1 MEQDRNKTAAGK
13 ELRLEQVLAFGRTT
27 LKVAGITEYD
37 LDAWYLFSQA
47 FHMDKTQYYL
57 HGKDPVP
64 TGNEEFSQYG
74 EMLLKR
80 ASRVPLQYI
89 LGTQDFMGLTFLV
102 DENVLIP
109 RQDTETLVET
119 VLKEN
124 PDRASSILDMC
135 TGSGCIAVSLSVLG
149 KYGHVEGADISPGAL
164 AVAVKNAVQ
173 ISGGTEESDG
183 SDRPDAEGSDELGPE
198 GSDWRG
204 AVCGSCSVRFRL
216 SDLFSAFEPGEVF
229 DVIVSNPPYIPTK
242 VIEGLEPEVRN
253 FEPMNALDG
262 TEDGLFF
269 YRRLAKE
276 CPAFLK
282 DGGKIYFEIGYDQGT
297 AVSELLAAGGF
308 EEIRVIKDLA
318 GKDRVVCGKMQARQA
333 ANR

>member
-1 MEQDRNKTAAGK
+1 MEQDRNKTAAGE
-13 ELRLEQVLAFGRTT
+13 ELRLEQVLALGRTT
-27 LKVAGITEYD
+27 LKDAGIAEYD

-47 FHMDKTQYYL
+47 FHIDRTHYYL
-57 HGKDPVP
+57 HGKDLVP
-64 TGNEEFSQYG
+64 TGGEEFFQYE

-80 ASRVPLQYI
+80 ASHVPLQYI
-89 LGTQDFMGLTFLV
+89 LGTQDFMGLTFFV

-124 PDRASSILDMC
+124 PDRTSSVLDMC

-164 AVAVKNAVQ
+164 AVAEKNAVR
-173 ISGGTEESDG
+173 I
-183 SDRPDAEGSDELGPE
+183 LG
-198 GSDWRG
+198 G
-204 AVCGSCSVRFRL
+204 AVCGSCSVRFRQ

-242 VIEGLEPEVRN
+242 VIEGLEPEVRD
-253 FEPMNALDG
+253 FEPLNALDG

-282 DGGKIYFEIGYDQGT
+282 DGGKVYFEIGYDQGA
-297 AVSELLAAGGF
+297 AVSELLAFGGF

>member
-1 MEQDRNKTAAGK
+1 MEQDGNKTAAGE

-27 LKVAGITEYD
+27 LKDAGIAEYD

-47 FHMDKTQYYL
+47 FHMDKTHYYL

-64 TGNEEFSQYG
+64 TGGEEFFRYE

-89 LGTQDFMGLTFLV
+89 LGTQDFMGLTFFV

-124 PDRASSILDMC
+124 PDRTSSILDMC

-164 AVAVKNAVQ
+164 AVAEKNAVR
-173 ISGGTEESDG
+173 I
-183 SDRPDAEGSDELGPE
+183 LG
-198 GSDWRG
+198 G
-204 AVCGSCSVRFRL
+204 AVCGSCSVRFRQ

-242 VIEGLEPEVRN
+242 VIEGLEPEVRD
-253 FEPMNALDG
+253 FEPLNALDG

-269 YRRLAKE
+269 YRSLAKE

-282 DGGKIYFEIGYDQGT
+282 DGGKVYFEIGYDQGA
-297 AVSELLAAGGF
+297 AVSELLAFGGF

>member
-1 MEQDRNKTAAGK
+1 MEQDRNKTAAGE
-13 ELRLEQVLAFGRTT
+13 ELRLEQVLASGKTT
-27 LKVAGITEYD
+27 LKDAGIAEYD

-47 FHMDKTQYYL
+47 FHMDRTHYYL
-57 HGKDPVP
+57 HGKDLVP
-64 TGNEEFSQYG
+64 TGGEEFFQYE

-80 ASRVPLQYI
+80 ASHVPLQYI
-89 LGTQDFMGLTFLV
+89 LGTQDFMGLTFFV

-124 PDRASSILDMC
+124 PDRTSSVLDMC

-164 AVAVKNAVQ
+164 AVAEKNAVR
-173 ISGGTEESDG
+173 I
-183 SDRPDAEGSDELGPE
+183 LG
-198 GSDWRG
+198 G
-204 AVCGSCSVRFRL
+204 AVCGSCSVRFRQ

-242 VIEGLEPEVRN
+242 VIEGLEPEVRD
-253 FEPMNALDG
+253 FEPLNALDG

-282 DGGKIYFEIGYDQGT
+282 DGGKVYFEIGYDQGA
-297 AVSELLAAGGF
+297 AVSELLAFGGF

>member
-1 MEQDRNKTAAGK
+1 MEQGRNKTAAGE

-27 LKVAGITEYD
+27 LKDAGIAEYD

-47 FHMDKTQYYL
+47 FHMDRTHYYL

-64 TGNEEFSQYG
+64 TGGEEFFQYE

-80 ASRVPLQYI
+80 ASHVPLQYI
-89 LGTQDFMGLTFLV
+89 LGTQDFMGLTFFV

-124 PDRASSILDMC
+124 PDRTSSILDMC

-164 AVAVKNAVQ
+164 AVAEKNAVR
-173 ISGGTEESDG
+173 ILGRTEESHG
-183 SDRPDAEGSDELGPE
+183 TGPE
-198 GSDWRG
+198 GAERRG
-204 AVCGSCSVRFRL
+204 SACGSRSVRFRQ

-242 VIEGLEPEVRN
+242 VIEGLEPEVRD
-253 FEPMNALDG
+253 FEPLNALDG

-276 CPAFLK
+276 CPALLK
-282 DGGKIYFEIGYDQGT
+282 AGGKVYFEIGYDQGA
-297 AVSELLAAGGF
+297 AVSELLAFGGF